1 MYTHI
6 IDLKVANSK
15 THKSPA
21 TAYACDMKDALKKVG
36 LSVSSLIGPGR
47 KFKSSRELARRAS
60 TLGLVSNADSFAKN
74 VDRARS
80 GEHDSQIGTLENI
93 ARAAGV
99 TVEAIVA
106 GVSFD
111 DPHVNAAITG
121 AERPL
126 HSESS
131 ESLNAK
137 VVTGTHKI
145 SDEMQSLIDQMVQ
158 VDAEGGSPRD
168 MLLAT
173 VGAML
178 MAGLNRSKK

>member
-1 MYTHI
+1 MYTPI
-6 IDLKVANSK
+6 IDLKVADSK
-15 THKSPA
+15 THKYPT

-47 KFKSSRELARRAS
+47 KFKSSRELARRAN
-60 TLGLVSNADSFAKN
+60 TLGLVPNADSFAKN

-80 GEHDSQIGTLENI
+80 GEHDSQIGTLETI

-111 DPHVNAAITG
+111 DPNVNAAIKG
-121 AERPL
+121 FEIPL
-126 HSESS
+126 SS
-131 ESLNAK
+131 ESTENPEGKLLSGMHT
-137 VVTGTHKI
+137 V
-145 SDEMQSLIDQMVQ
+145 SDEMQSLINQMIQ
-158 VDAEGGSPRD
+158 VDIEGGPRRD

-178 MAGLNRSKK
+178 IAGLNRKK

>member
-6 IDLKVANSK
+6 IDLKVADSK
-15 THKSPA
+15 THKSLP

-60 TLGLVSNADSFAKN
+60 TLGLVPNADSFAKN

-111 DPHVNAAITG
+111 DPHVNAAIMGTD
-121 AERPL
+121 RPL
-126 HSESS
+126 PGGST
-131 ESLNAK
+131 ESLAGK
-137 VVTGTHKI
+137 VVAGTHKI
-145 SDEMQSLIDQMVQ
+145 SDEMQSLIDQMIQ
-158 VDAEGGSPRD
+158 VDIEGGAQRD

-178 MAGLNRSKK
+178 IAGLNRSKK